1 MRRIRPAIAWLV
13 LLAMP
18 FHALTAVYL
27 DRLGP
32 AHFHLDDE
40 AHEDVHGH
48 SHRHG
53 HDYPERHHHPAD
65 HATVVTVEDD
75 AALTSQAPEDSTAS
89 GWSASMC
96 VALVSARAALHP
108 PRLLDGIAP
117 GREPLLKSRF
127 LGRLERP
134 PRIDR
139 V

>member
-40 AHEDVHGH
+40 QHEHARGD
-48 SHRHG
+48 SSRHG
-53 HDYPERHHHPAD
+53 HDHSERHHHPAD
-65 HATVVTVEDD
+65 DPTVVALEDD
-75 AALTSQAPEDSTAS
+75 PALASQAPEESTAS

-96 VALVSARAALHP
+96 VALVAPRAAMHP
-108 PRLLDGIAP
+108 PRLPDGIVPA
-117 GREPLLKSRF
+117 REPLLKSRF

-134 PRIDR
+134 PRVDR